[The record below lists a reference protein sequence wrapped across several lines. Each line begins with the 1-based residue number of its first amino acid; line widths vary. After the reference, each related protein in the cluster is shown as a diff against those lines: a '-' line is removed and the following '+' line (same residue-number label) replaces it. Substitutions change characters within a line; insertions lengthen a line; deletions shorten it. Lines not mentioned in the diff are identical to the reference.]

1 MKLLNLSGGGVLAI
15 LGYQLSSYQQS
26 QVNARLVYENAV
38 KICNK
43 SSVPVAS
50 SKLTQSFLRLE
61 QVMSLTKT
69 QYQFPIL
76 VNNNGP
82 ANTLFPTETRLNQQD
97 SIICSAWGF
106 GFGIPTSATDT
117 SFLYL
122 SYPNGNAPAFSTA
135 LAAVAAQTVY
145 NSYFNIAVNNTI
157 ILPAWDVL
165 RHRVANQTQNGVI
178 VTAQTI
184 LPVDQF
190 DGSSDSF
197 FPVEPNLVWIG
208 SQNIVINLIMP
219 ASFGTLQ
226 AGGLAR
232 MIMIFRGLLAQN
244 STIIT

>member
-1 MKLLNLSGGGVLAI
+1 MKIHLSGGGYLAT
-15 LGYQLSSYQQS
+15 LGFQLSNYQQS

-43 SSVPVAS
+43 ANVPAVA

-61 QVMSLTKT
+61 QLMVLGKT
-69 QYQFPIL
+69 QFQFPIL

-82 ANTLFPTETRLNQQD
+82 ANTLFNTEQRLNQQD

-106 GFGIPTSATDT
+106 FFAVPLSGTDPTMT
-117 SFLYL
+117 LL
-122 SYPNGNAPAFSTA
+122 SYPSPQVPFFS
-135 LAAVAAQTVY
+135 LAGAAIAAQTVY
-145 NSYFNIAVNNTI
+145 NSIFNIAVNNTI
-157 ILPAWDVL
+157 ILPAWDL
-165 RHRVANQTQNGVI
+165 FRHYFVPQTQNKVG

-184 LPVDQF
+184 FPIDQL
-190 DGSSDSF
+190 DGSGDGF

-219 ASFGTLQ
+219 AAFATLQ
-226 AGGLAR
+226 TGGFSR
-232 MIMIFRGLLAQN
+232 MVIYFRGLLAQN

>member
-1 MKLLNLSGGGVLAI
+1 MSN
-15 LGYQLSSYQQS
+15 YQQS

-43 SSVPVAS
+43 AGVPAAA

-61 QVMSLTKT
+61 QVMTLTKT

-106 GFGIPTSATDT
+106 GFGIPTSATDV
-117 SFLYL
+117 SFKFL
-122 SYPNGNAPAFSTA
+122 SYPNANTPNFSTA
-135 LAAVAAQTVY
+135 GAAIAAQTVY

-165 RHRVANQTQNGVI
+165 RHLFVPFTQNGVG
-178 VTAQTI
+178 VTAETI
-184 LPVDQF
+184 FPTDQF
-190 DGSSDSF
+190 DGSGDSF

-219 ASFGTLQ
+219 ASFSTLQ

-232 MIMIFRGLLAQN
+232 MILVFRGLLAQN

>member
-1 MKLLNLSGGGVLAI
+1 MSN
-15 LGYQLSSYQQS
+15 YQQS

-43 SSVPVAS
+43 AGVPAIA

-61 QVMSLTKT
+61 QLMVLGKT
-69 QYQFPIL
+69 QFQFPIL

-82 ANTLFPTETRLNQQD
+82 ANTLFNTEQRLNQQD

-106 GFGIPTSATDT
+106 FFAVPLSGTDPTMT
-117 SFLYL
+117 LL
-122 SYPNGNAPAFSTA
+122 SYPSPQVPFFS
-135 LAAVAAQTVY
+135 LAGAAIAAQTVY
-145 NSYFNIAVNNTI
+145 NSIFNIAVNNTI
-157 ILPAWDVL
+157 ILPAWDL
-165 RHRVANQTQNGVI
+165 FRHYFVPITQNKVG

-184 LPVDQF
+184 FPIDQL
-190 DGSSDSF
+190 DGSGDGF

-219 ASFGTLQ
+219 AAFATLQ
-226 AGGLAR
+226 TGGFSR
-232 MIMIFRGLLAQN
+232 MVIYFRGLLAQN